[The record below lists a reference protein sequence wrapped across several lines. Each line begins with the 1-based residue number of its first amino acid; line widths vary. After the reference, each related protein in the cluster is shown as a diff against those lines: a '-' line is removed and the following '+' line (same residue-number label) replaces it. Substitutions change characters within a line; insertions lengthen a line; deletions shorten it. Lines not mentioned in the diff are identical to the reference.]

1 MYLLFQYGKWLLA
14 TMNTNQLCLVLVFL
28 LDAVLCWTLNDFYE
42 QLLQAEKENESKY
55 LVFKDACVFSANN
68 LVEILF
74 GRIKCMF

>member
-42 QLLQAEKENESKY
+42 QLLQAEKESESKY
-55 LVFKDACVFSANN
+55 LVF
-68 LVEILF
+68 
-74 GRIKCMF
+74 